1 MTLADEGHAPE
12 RLRAPTYRVGFELLG
27 IQPVVGRT
35 FLPEDDQLGA
45 AGAAILSEDVW
56 ANRYGRDPGVL
67 GRSVRVNGRPV
78 TIVGV
83 VATRYPLVPRTAIWR
98 PLMQMPNIDR
108 QERTSRSISLLGQ
121 GRKPRAAR
129 AEQKRSAL
137 SAPSANLTIDVD
149 GRPGDSSR
157 N

>member
-12 RLRAPTYRVGFELLG
+12 RLEGTYVSAAGFELLG
-27 IQPVVGRT
+27 IQPVAGRT

-83 VATRYPLVPRTAIWR
+83 VATRYSLIPRTAIWR

-129 AEQKRSAL
+129 AEQSG
-137 SAPSANLTIDVD
+137 AP
-149 GRPGDSSR
+149 
-157 N
+157 